1 MNLLVYNVLKIEEVE
16 ENNKKVIVNF
26 SNNIGIRSNKIKY
39 NKKRYLF
46 YNKIK
51 EILMDINKTISN
63 EEAQIKIEK
72 LLANL
77 KIN

>member
-51 EILMDINKTISN
+51 
-63 EEAQIKIEK
+63 
-72 LLANL
+72 
-77 KIN
+77 